1 MWRLHRNK
9 ALARTLLIIYMTIS
23 LILGILVGAV
33 LGLTGAGGGILAVPA
48 LAAGMGWSMQQ
59 AAPVALI
66 AVAGSAA
73 IGALEGFRHNLVRYR
88 AAIWMA
94 LVGIPFT
101 MLGGEIAHVLSQR
114 VLTIMFSLVMLFVAY
129 RFIRNR
135 HHGATHENA
144 IRTSKVGRLNPET
157 GRFDWTVATAL
168 LVGAIGAITGF
179 MTGLLGVGGGF
190 VLVPMLRR
198 FTNVSMHGIVATSL
212 FVIALVGSG
221 GVATAVLRGVVLPL
235 QICLFFSI
243 ATAVGMIAGRYLSG
257 LLPPHR
263 IQQGFATVL
272 LVVAVMLLAKATIG
286 TV

>member
-1 MWRLHRNK
+1 
-9 ALARTLLIIYMTIS
+9 MTIS

-48 LAAGMGWSMQQ
+48 LATGMGWSMQQ
-59 AAPVALI
+59 AAPVALL

-94 LVGIPFT
+94 IAGLPFT
-101 MLGGEIAHVLSQR
+101 MLGGELAHVLSQR
-114 VLTIMFSLVMLFVAY
+114 ILIFLFSLVMLFVAY
-129 RFIRNR
+129 RFFARSQ
-135 HHGATHENA
+135 HHEPSHENA

-157 GRFDWTVATAL
+157 GRFDWSLATAL
-168 LVGAIGAITGF
+168 LVGAIGAVTGF

-190 VLVPMLRR
+190 VIVPMLRR
-198 FTNVSMHGIVATSL
+198 YTNVSMHGIVATSL

-221 GVATAVLRGVVLPL
+221 GVLTAVLRGVALPL
-235 QICLFFSI
+235 QVCLFFSI
-243 ATAVGMIAGRYLSG
+243 ATAAGMMIGRYLSG

-272 LVVAVMLLAKATIG
+272 LVVALMLLAKATMG
-286 TV
+286 SV